1 MGSLSQSVPLPTR
14 SGGSGR
20 EAAGM
25 YTVAKG
31 PTAILQKTRRG
42 LNKNLENSVEGTKTG
57 EREVISV
64 RRAECKET
72 KEPLRIVFQPVK
84 MRNNQRRRVQQE
96 HLSPEHRELVS
107 FVTEGWVRVKREMDQ
122 GSGKVAVYQDTTNPS
137 LEQFEPFDLDAWWGK
152 KLYQNLTSGI

>member
-1 MGSLSQSVPLPTR
+1 M
-14 SGGSGR
+14 GSGR

-64 RRAECKET
+64 KRAESKET
-72 KEPLRIVFQPVK
+72 QEPLRIVFQPVK

-96 HLSPEHRELVS
+96 HLSPEQ
-107 FVTEGWVRVKREMDQ
+107 REMDQ
-122 GSGKVAVYQDTTNPS
+122 GSGKVSVYQDTTNPS